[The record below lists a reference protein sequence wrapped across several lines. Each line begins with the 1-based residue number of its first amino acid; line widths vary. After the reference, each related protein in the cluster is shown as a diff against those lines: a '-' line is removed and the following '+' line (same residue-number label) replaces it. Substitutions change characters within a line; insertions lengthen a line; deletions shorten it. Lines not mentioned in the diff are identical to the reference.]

1 MAYLHLELKAVPL
14 DKHTAAIAR
23 LTQLHGLMSQAPGFV
38 SAQMSRYLGNAG
50 LYLVT
55 RTWADAAAHAAYRQS
70 DAQKAFAAN
79 PAVGLWQ
86 NLLVQEWQDV
96 QSAPGTSNGPFVVRS
111 LYDVGATGWDAF
123 LAARRGFD
131 RAALSSGGVRALT
144 TYHRLDRNGDAPNEA
159 LLLRRWTGR
168 AAYDRYLEHEDRA
181 ACVAAAGDGAP
192 KPGVTEC
199 YEVVVEHLPA
209 R

>member
-1 MAYLHLELKAVPL
+1 VPL

-38 SAQMSRYLGNAG
+38 SAQMWRYLGNATQ
-50 LYLVT
+50 YLVT
-55 RTWADAAAHAAYRQS
+55 RTWGSAAVHAAYRQS

-86 NLLVQEWQDV
+86 NLLVQEWEDV
-96 QSAPGTSNGPFVVRS
+96 QVAEGTSSGQFTVRN
-111 LYDVGATGWDAF
+111 LYDIGPAGWDGF
-123 LAARRGFD
+123 LAQRRGFD
-131 RAALSSGGVRALT
+131 RAALTSGGVQALT
-144 TYHRLDRNGDAPNEA
+144 TYRRLDRNGDAPNEA

-181 ACVAAAGDGAP
+181 ACVAAAGESAP
-192 KPGVTEC
+192 RPAVTEC
-199 YEVVVEHLPA
+199 YELVVEHLPQ